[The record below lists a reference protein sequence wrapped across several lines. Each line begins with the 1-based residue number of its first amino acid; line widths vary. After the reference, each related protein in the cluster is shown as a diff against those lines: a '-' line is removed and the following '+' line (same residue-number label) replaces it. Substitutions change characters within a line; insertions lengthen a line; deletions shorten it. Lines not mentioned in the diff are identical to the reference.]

1 MAGRVGG
8 SKGEGRSPERLAF
21 LGALNPAR
29 VVVRHPVSG
38 ASTMDGQAGCATRDG
53 MLATGSG
60 PQPNIR
66 PPYAP
71 FIAVRG
77 R

>member
-1 MAGRVGG
+1 
-8 SKGEGRSPERLAF
+8 
-21 LGALNPAR
+21 
-29 VVVRHPVSG
+29 
-38 ASTMDGQAGCATRDG
+38 MDGQAGCATRDG